1 MERVSPGTPLGEG
14 QGKSKVC
21 KAISMKL
28 RSATMNRRSAAV
40 SKASLRPTVIF
51 DLGGVLVSVDF
62 MRACKRLEAAGGAP
76 AAHIREVI
84 AKGEDKA
91 GFDTGRLS
99 PQQFAARFCAA
110 IGVRLPYAEFAEI
123 WCDIFAEQQEV
134 TALLDQIAAKANLVL
149 LSNTDPL
156 HIDYVRSH
164 YGVLQKF
171 GRMLLSY
178 EVGYAK
184 PARQIFERAIG
195 PSAPGSRM
203 IYFDDVA
210 EFVSAARACGL
221 PAEQFVDATKLRRD
235 LERFG
240 VL

>member
-1 MERVSPGTPLGEG
+1 M
-14 QGKSKVC
+14 Q
-21 KAISMKL
+21 
-28 RSATMNRRSAAV
+28 
-40 SKASLRPTVIF
+40 RPTVIF

-62 MRACKRLEAAGGAP
+62 MRACKRLEAADGAP
-76 AAHIREVI
+76 AKVIREAIVSG
-84 AKGEDKA
+84 ADKA

-99 PQQFAARFCAA
+99 PQEFAARFCAA

-123 WCDIFAEQQEV
+123 WCDIFAEQSEV
-134 TALLDQIAAKANLVL
+134 TGLLDGIGKHVDLML

-156 HIDYVRSH
+156 HIDYVRGH
-164 YGVLQKF
+164 YGFLAKF
-171 GRMLLSY
+171 QRFVLSY
-178 EVGYAK
+178 EVGHAK
-184 PARQIFERAIG
+184 PARQMFERAIG
-195 PSAPGSRM
+195 LCAAGTRM

-221 PAEQFVDATKLRRD
+221 PAEQFVDAATLRRD

>member
-1 MERVSPGTPLGEG
+1 MTMDKTVS
-14 QGKSKVC
+14 
-21 KAISMKL
+21 
-28 RSATMNRRSAAV
+28 
-40 SKASLRPTVIF
+40 RPTVIF

-62 MRACKRLEAAGGAP
+62 MRTCARLEAAGGAP
-76 AAHIREVI
+76 AAVIRDAILGSAEKI
-84 AKGEDKA
+84 

-99 PQQFAARFCAA
+99 PQEFAERFCAA
-110 IGVRLPYAEFAEI
+110 LGLRLPYSEFAEI
-123 WCDIFAEQQEV
+123 WCDIFAEKREV
-134 TALLDQIAAKANLVL
+134 TGLLDEIGKHADLML

-164 YGVLQKF
+164 YGFLGKF
-171 GRMLLSY
+171 GRLVLSY
-178 EVGYAK
+178 EVGHAK

-195 PSAPGSRM
+195 LCAPESRM
-203 IYFDDVA
+203 IYFDDVP

-221 PAEQFVDATKLRRD
+221 PAEQFVDVARLRRD